1 MTQVY
6 ISIGSNQ
13 QPEHH
18 IKQALA
24 LLEDAFAPIQK
35 SPVYESVAVGFDGKN
50 FLNLVVGFDT
60 DMPLPDLDH
69 VLDEIEQQCGRVR
82 NQQRFAPRS
91 MDLDLLLYGD
101 MIRHDDERDIPRREI
116 SRYAFVLKPLADI
129 APLAVHPETGRTFSE
144 MWEEGTF
151 DHQKLWEVGI
161 LERCPHRE

>member
-13 QPEHH
+13 QPQQH

-35 SPVYESVAVGFDGKN
+35 SPVYESVAIGFDGDN

-60 DMPLPDLDH
+60 YMSLPDLDH

-101 MIRHDDERDIPRREI
+101 LIHHDDERDIPRREI
-116 SRYAFVLKPLADI
+116 SRYAFVLKPLSDL
-129 APLAVHPETGRTFSE
+129 APLAVHPETDLTYE
-144 MWEEGTF
+144 QMWDKGKLSDQE
-151 DHQKLWEVGI
+151 LWEF
-161 LERCPHRE
+161 EKQ